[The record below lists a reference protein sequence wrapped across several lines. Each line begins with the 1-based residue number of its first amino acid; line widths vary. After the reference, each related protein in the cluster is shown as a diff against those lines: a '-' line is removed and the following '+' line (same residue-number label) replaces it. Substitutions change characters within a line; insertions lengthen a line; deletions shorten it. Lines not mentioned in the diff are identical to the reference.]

1 MKIYGLSVLSTL
13 VLSACLPNAAAENG
27 AVAADAGAA
36 NAGQDGNESLDQN
49 LNGDLGNSFED
60 INIDPNDIQGSIG
73 QNILDL
79 MLAMGI
85 CNFNLNSLQ
94 GLGLGNEIQL
104 LLQLQQLQ
112 QLQALG
118 IINPFAVDQLIQ
130 QEILS
135 QTFNL
140 AGAGIIKRSIDAS
153 VKLSTRGKKRPAVL
167 KRQCVNAE
175 QPQDNVN
182 GGAVQ
187 VGQDQA
193 GQDQADEAQLEQDQ
207 ANQDQANQDQANQD
221 QADGEQAEGE
231 EVDAEEE
238 NNAEEDNP
246 EGIEVP

>member
-1 MKIYGLSVLSTL
+1 MKAYGILLLSGLA
-13 VLSACLPNAAAENG
+13 LSACLDNAAIANNSVAVGDDGSQNVDENL
-27 AVAADAGAA
+27 
-36 NAGQDGNESLDQN
+36 GQIV
-49 LNGDLGNSFED
+49 NGDLGNGFED
-60 INIDPNDIQGSIG
+60 INIDPNDIQGSLG

-118 IINPFAVDQLIQ
+118 IINSFAVDQLIQ

-140 AGAGIIKRSIDAS
+140 GIIKRSIDAS
-153 VKLSTRGKKRPAVL
+153 VKLATRGKKRPAIL
-167 KRQCVNAE
+167 KRQCVNND
-175 QPQDNVN
+175 QQLGDVN
-182 GGAVQ
+182 EG

-193 GQDQADEAQLEQDQ
+193 DQVDEVDQ
-207 ANQDQANQDQANQD
+207 INQDQANEDQANLD
-221 QADGEQAEGE
+221 QANGGELNADELAQLEQENPEQLAQLE
-231 EVDAEEE
+231 EA
-238 NNAEEDNP
+238 NP
-246 EGIEVP
+246 EGIEVE